1 MAYLVLRAVDE
12 SVDRLPEIQMDMH
25 FNDSSG
31 PIVLPVVSN
40 TVLVDA
46 SVDAATRPLGDL
58 VIEQSLDARPLLT
71 GEGEQEATLEIIA
84 KGNGVVPELSD
95 LLVAF
100 ENSLPGYHID
110 ETQIVAEPVDV
121 SQSHRHLK
129 ESEEDTTTNNR
140 YSYYEKSL
148 PNLDPD
154 ADGQFRLGTMR
165 KWTLRF
171 VPDAK
176 LTVDTP
182 DFFVFPEVNGSGFS
196 TISDVAKSDASV
208 DSVLLRE
215 ERFSYVDYD
224 LVGVESGT
232 VQLKTASYPAGL
244 LFVVLVGILVV
255 AMIGFLLKS
264 KRADMEMDKALPA
277 FDLPTNLTPTSAA
290 LYLSRFETSENV
302 DWSVEEKLQLRGDID
317 RLQKTHFAGASQDS
331 VDRGSSEKELMPLV
345 SLWAERAAEK
355 KHSKFQ

>member
-58 VIEQSLDARPLLT
+58 VIEQSLDARPLMT

-95 LLVAF
+95 LLVALGD
-100 ENSLPGYHID
+100 SLPGYHID

-121 SQSHRHLK
+121 SQSHRHLE
-129 ESEEDTTTNNR
+129 ESEEDTTTSNR

-171 VPDAK
+171 VPDAN
-176 LTVDTP
+176 LTVDSP
-182 DFFVFPEVNGSGFS
+182 DCFVFPN
-196 TISDVAKSDASV
+196 
-208 DSVLLRE
+208 
-215 ERFSYVDYD
+215 
-224 LVGVESGT
+224 
-232 VQLKTASYPAGL
+232 
-244 LFVVLVGILVV
+244 
-255 AMIGFLLKS
+255 
-264 KRADMEMDKALPA
+264 
-277 FDLPTNLTPTSAA
+277 
-290 LYLSRFETSENV
+290 
-302 DWSVEEKLQLRGDID
+302 
-317 RLQKTHFAGASQDS
+317 
-331 VDRGSSEKELMPLV
+331 
-345 SLWAERAAEK
+345 
-355 KHSKFQ
+355 